1 MLAAATTLAGTEANQ
16 QHPAAAADGVAE
28 ATSEQASMCLTVL
41 DLTQVDIFIK
51 KKKSQVDMLVWYT
64 RVTSL

>member
-51 KKKSQVDMLVWYT
+51 KKSQVDMLVWYT